1 VAYQVASDKFSG
13 PLDLLL
19 QLIEKNELD
28 IIEMSLLKI
37 TDEFVKY
44 VETLEEI
51 KPEEL
56 ADFLVMSARLLFLK
70 SNLLMPGLIETEEN
84 PDNLVS
90 QLKIYREYFLASK
103 TIQKILSKKNVAFS
117 RDKLPSGLINQNF
130 KLKTKITPQTLK
142 NYCEN
147 VLQVLMSQIKLA
159 QKTVRKVISLKEK
172 VAHIIKL
179 LTSNMELKLGSLF
192 SPQSRAEAV
201 VTFLAVLELVKERHA
216 DANQDGLFTEITI
229 TKCNLN
235 LDVNN

>member
-1 VAYQVASDKFSG
+1 MAYQVSLEKFSG

-56 ADFLVMSARLLFLK
+56 ADFLVMAARLLFFK
-70 SNLLMPGLIETEEN
+70 SNLLMPGLLPIEEEPN
-84 PDNLVS
+84 DLVN

-103 TIQKILSKKNVAFS
+103 TIHKIFNKHSVAFS
-117 RDKLPSGLINQNF
+117 REKFPSNLVQHSF
-130 KLKTKITPQTLK
+130 RLKTKITPKMLQH
-142 NYCEN
+142 YCEN
-147 VLQVLMSQIKLA
+147 VLQVVISQMKLA
-159 QKTVRKVISLKEK
+159 QKTVRKIISLKEK

-179 LTSNMELKLGSLF
+179 LANNIELKLGSLF

-216 DANQDGLFTEITI
+216 DARQDGLFEEITI
-229 TKCNLN
+229 TKVLK
-235 LDVNN
+235 LS

>member
-1 VAYQVASDKFSG
+1 VYQVSLKQFSG

-28 IIEMSLLKI
+28 IIEMSLFKI

-56 ADFLVMSARLLFLK
+56 ADFLVIAARLLFFK
-70 SNLLMPGLIETEEN
+70 SNLLMPGLLPNEDE
-84 PDNLVS
+84 PDDLVS

-103 TIQKILSKKNVAFS
+103 TIHKIFNKQNVAFS
-117 RDKLPSGLINQNF
+117 REKFPSNLVQQSF
-130 KLKTKITPQTLK
+130 RLKTKITPKMLQH
-142 NYCEN
+142 YCEN
-147 VLQVLMSQIKLA
+147 VLQVVVSQMKLA
-159 QKTVRKVISLKEK
+159 QKTIRKVISLKEK

-179 LTSNMELKLGSLF
+179 LANSLELKLDSLF

-216 DANQDGLFTEITI
+216 DARQDGLFEEITI
-229 TKCNLN
+229 TR
-235 LDVNN
+235 VIES

>member
-1 VAYQVASDKFSG
+1 MYQVSLEKFSG

-28 IIEMSLLKI
+28 IVEVSLLKI

-56 ADFLVMSARLLFLK
+56 ADFLVMAARLLFFK
-70 SNLLMPGLIETEEN
+70 SNLLIPGLLPIDEE
-84 PDNLVS
+84 PDDLVN

-103 TIQKILSKKNVAFS
+103 TIHKIFNKNNIAFS
-117 RDKLPSGLINQNF
+117 REKFPSDLVQQSF
-130 KLKTKITPQTLK
+130 RLKTKIAPKMLQH
-142 NYCEN
+142 YCEN
-147 VLQVLMSQIKLA
+147 ILQVVVSQMKLA
-159 QKTVRKVISLKEK
+159 QKTIRKVISLKEK

-179 LTSNMELKLGSLF
+179 LANNIELKLGSLF

-216 DANQDGLFTEITI
+216 DARQDGLFEEITI
-229 TKCNLN
+229 TKVLKSS
-235 LDVNN
+235 

>member
-1 VAYQVASDKFSG
+1 MAYQVSLDKFSG

-28 IIEMSLLKI
+28 IIELSLVNI

-51 KPEEL
+51 RPEEL

-70 SNLLMPGLIETEEN
+70 SNLLMPGLLDKEEE

-103 TIQKILSKKNVAFS
+103 TIQKILNKKNVAFN
-117 RDKLPSGLINQNF
+117 RDKFPSGLVQQSF
-130 KLKTKITPQTLK
+130 RLKTKIMPETLK

-147 VLQVLMSQIKLA
+147 VLQVVVSQIKLA
-159 QKTVRKVISLKEK
+159 QKTLRKVISLKER
-172 VAHIIKL
+172 VGQIIKL
-179 LTSNMELKLGSLF
+179 LSSQAELKVGSLF
-192 SPQSRAEAV
+192 SNRAEAV
-201 VTFLAVLELVKERHA
+201 VTFLAILELIKERHA
-216 DANQDGLFTEITI
+216 DADQPGLFEEITV
-229 TKCNLN
+229 TRCDLNLN
-235 LDVNN
+235 N